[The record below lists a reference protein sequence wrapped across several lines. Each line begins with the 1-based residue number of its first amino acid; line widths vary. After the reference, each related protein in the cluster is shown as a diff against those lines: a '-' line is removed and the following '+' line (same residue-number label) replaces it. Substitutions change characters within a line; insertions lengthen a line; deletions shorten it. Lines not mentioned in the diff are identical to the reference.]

1 MDMLCVAAAHDPIGY
16 VAVNGE
22 ALSETE
28 IARLACLDSTVVSTL
43 LSELDRNGVFSRTRT
58 GMIYSRRMVR
68 DEKKS
73 RNSQKN
79 GKAGGNPEIDRG
91 SVPKGNRVRPFKRS
105 SAPGKTEAVWDKTGG
120 LCWWCKKP
128 LQRKNSGHDFF
139 HVDHVIGIRHGGT
152 NSIENLVPSCAECNH
167 ARARKDWGKSP
178 TPQPPPPTH
187 PPNQNPG
194 IYHMPDTRGSVSSL
208 RSDTGGTGP
217 PPVDLK
223 ADLFSRGRS
232 VLGKQAGGLIAK
244 LLRHF
249 GSEDDPKAIA
259 KARAQIE
266 EASTK
271 TRPDEWIGR
280 VLSGKSNGDGPVD
293 WRSVL

>member
-1 MDMLCVAAAHDPIGY
+1 MTGTLWTKFFWSDWLSDVGLRRCSIEARGLWMDMLCVAAAHDPIGY

-28 IARLACLDSTVVSTL
+28 IAKLACLDSTVASTL

-79 GKAGGNPEIDRG
+79 GKLGGNP
-91 SVPKGNRVRPFKRS
+91 
-105 SAPGKTEAVWDKTGG
+105 T
-120 LCWWCKKP
+120 LCNKS
-128 LQRKNSGHDFF
+128 RKNTQDKG
-139 HVDHVIGIRHGGT
+139 RH
-152 NSIENLVPSCAECNH
+152 
-167 ARARKDWGKSP
+167 K
-178 TPQPPPPTH
+178 PPD
-187 PPNQNPG
+187 NQNPG

-217 PPVDLK
+217 PLVDLK
-223 ADLFSRGRS
+223 AELFSRGRS
-232 VLGKQAGGLIAK
+232 VLGKQSGGLIAK

-249 GSEDDPKAIA
+249 GPEDDPKSIA

-280 VLSGKSNGDGPVD
+280 ILSGKSGDGPVD